1 MGIKFVNNFET
12 TISAGIN
19 NSVTTIPITSATG
32 FPSLGAGDYAYCSL
46 QKDSPLT
53 LEIVK
58 VTAVSGTN
66 LTVVRAQD
74 GTSAAA
80 FASGDAFELR
90 VTAGGLND
98 IFYTHPNHSGDVTSS
113 GDGATTI
120 ANDAVSY
127 AKMQDV
133 SATDRVLGRDSAG
146 AGVVEEISPASL
158 RTMINVEDG
167 ATADQSN
174 AEIETAYD
182 AQVAVATQ
190 SEAEAGSSTAVKRF
204 TPQRIGQAIAALA
217 SSGLTLDTTVK
228 TASFTAVAGNMYLC
242 NTTGGAFN
250 MTLPT
255 SPSAGDTIGI
265 IDYLGTFDT
274 NNLTLVQASS
284 KKIFRANANGTV
296 DTKNWSTSIKFID
309 DTVGWLPA
317 GD

>member
-1 MGIKFVNNFET
+1 MGVKFSNNAST
-12 TISAGIN
+12 TLATAINTTDTSVVVASA
-19 NSVTTIPITSATG
+19 SS
-32 FPSLGAGDYAYCSL
+32 FPALGGSDHCY
-46 QKDSPLT
+46 LT
-53 LEIVK
+53 LQSGATIEIVK
-58 VTAVSGTN
+58 ATALSSNTF
-66 LTVVRAQD
+66 TVVRAQG
-74 GTSAAA
+74 GTSAAS
-80 FASGDAFELR
+80 FGTGIQVELR
-90 VTAGGLND
+90 MNSALLTD
-98 IFYTHPNHSGDVTSS
+98 IAYTHPNHSGDVTSS

-174 AEIETAYD
+174 SEIETAYD

>member
-58 VTAVSGTN
+58 VTAISGTN

-98 IFYTHPNHSGDVTSS
+98 IVNDSVT
-113 GDGATTI
+113 
-120 ANDAVSY
+120 Y

-167 ATADQSN
+167 STADQSN

-228 TASFTAVAGNMYLC
+228 TASFTAVAGNTYLC

-255 SPSAGDTIGI
+255 SPTAGDTIGI
-265 IDYLGTFDT
+265 IDYSGTFDT

>member
-58 VTAVSGTN
+58 VTAISGTN

-98 IFYTHPNHSGDVTSS
+98 IVNDSVT
-113 GDGATTI
+113 
-120 ANDAVSY
+120 Y

-133 SATDRVLGRDSAG
+133 SATDRVLGRDSSG

-167 ATADQSN
+167 STADQSN

-190 SEAEAGSSTAVKRF
+190 SEAEAGSSTSVKRF

-255 SPSAGDTIGI
+255 SPSAADTIGI